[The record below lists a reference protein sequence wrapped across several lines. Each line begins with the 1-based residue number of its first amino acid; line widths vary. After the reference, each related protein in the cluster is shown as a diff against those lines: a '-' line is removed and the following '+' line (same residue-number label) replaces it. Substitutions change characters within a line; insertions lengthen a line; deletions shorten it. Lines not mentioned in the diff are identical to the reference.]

1 MIEKNEMLKMLDVL
15 TNEDF
20 EYATRLEAY
29 EFLLEDCEVIVDE
42 MLERFYKCEGDT
54 AQMLLEIMANY
65 PGHKGVFMALV
76 SYLYRGEDVALFA
89 RLLGK
94 YGDLSAIQ
102 LLEDFAKENELNY
115 NEYMEIRNAVEELGG
130 VFKNDESKFADD
142 MFYRYVKGLDEE
154 DDDDRKSPFEDI
166 LNPPKEQPEDEDSD
180 EDAEECLE
188 DDGCHCHDEECHDDC
203 DCDEDCHCHDNEC
216 HDDCDCDEDCH
227 CHDNECH
234 CNEEDAN

>member
-1 MIEKNEMLKMLDVL
+1 MIDKNEMLKMLDVL

-29 EFLLEDCEVIVDE
+29 EFLLEDCEEIIDE

-65 PGHKGVFMALV
+65 PGNKSVFMALV

-89 RLLGK
+89 KLLGK

-102 LLEDFAKENELNY
+102 LLEDFANENDLNY
-115 NEYMEIRNAVEELGG
+115 NEMIEIRNAIEELGG
-130 VFKNDESKFADD
+130 GGFVIDESKYTDD

-154 DDDDRKSPFEDI
+154 GYDDRKSPFEDI
-166 LNPPKEQPEDEDSD
+166 LNPIMGQSEDEDD
-180 EDAEECLE
+180 EKITEEYIN
-188 DDGCHCHDEECHDDC
+188 DDDCHCDA
-203 DCDEDCHCHDNEC
+203 DCHCHDN
-216 HDDCDCDEDCH
+216 DCH
-227 CHDNECH
+227 CHEDDCH
-234 CNEEDAN
+234 CDADCQCHDNDCHCHEDDED